1 MRPTNR
7 LLLQYSP
14 PQSLPEPRPRYL
26 NRIISRLRKQSWY
39 TLPSGPEYF
48 YYKLLW
54 NPAMK
59 WRFHDV
65 QGDFKLQGPDATVK
79 HFDEQKGFCIVYCT
93 GLITAEYLRVTKIGT
108 IYDPRQIY

>member
-1 MRPTNR
+1 
-7 LLLQYSP
+7 
-14 PQSLPEPRPRYL
+14 
-26 NRIISRLRKQSWY
+26 
-39 TLPSGPEYF
+39 LPSGPEYF
-48 YYKLLW
+48 YYKILW

-93 GLITAEYLRVTKIGT
+93 GLIHAEYLRVNKIGS
-108 IYDPRQIY
+108 IYDPRQVY